1 MLFFAISLNQKL
13 RILFGKKVRSRWF
26 HAETITHAT
35 LSRWHNAP
43 CKADSLLQ
51 GSLAS
56 TLLQRKWSTCV
67 LISKFKW
74 DPLKLIDNFM
84 YFENCILSTE
94 VMSICVLRRNGLLSI
109 DYRSHGNLIYSIKW
123 NGISSKQRLCQYYS
137 MKAPHGHWRS
147 PLTRRIDGSVQE
159 YYELYWRKPGTN
171 PPRNNSCTATYFPSL
186 KPFEVD
192 KKDMQ

>member
-1 MLFFAISLNQKL
+1 
-13 RILFGKKVRSRWF
+13 
-26 HAETITHAT
+26 
-35 LSRWHNAP
+35 
-43 CKADSLLQ
+43 
-51 GSLAS
+51 
-56 TLLQRKWSTCV
+56 
-67 LISKFKW
+67 
-74 DPLKLIDNFM
+74 M

-94 VMSICVLRRNGLLSI
+94 SDFNMRLAKEWSAIDRLSI
-109 DYRSHGNLIYSIKW
+109 TWEPDLFDKW

-147 PLTRRIDGSVQE
+147 PLTRRLTGSVQE

-171 PPRNNSCTATYFPSL
+171 PPQNNSCTATYFPSL